1 MPLIRPLD
9 SKTASPSFGT
19 ELKGVIL
26 LLTWSR
32 SSVRISKNCTFL
44 MESAEG

>member
-32 SSVRISKNCTFL
+32 ISVFVFQRIALF
-44 MESAEG
+44 